1 MSFLSWWSVKAENN
15 GYPAKNKMTVVLTPD
30 NSDYVSGNAP
40 AMAPASLAPWGRLQL
55 LHLHPGVAPGLGSGI
70 TIKGEL
76 TAILKLRSLAGL
88 GGTSAVKATHPI

>member
-1 MSFLSWWSVKAENN
+1 MGVSQSNN

-40 AMAPASLAPWGRLQL
+40 AMAPASLAPAPLPSL
-55 LHLHPGVAPGLGSGI
+55 LHLHLVWLLLRLRHNN
-70 TIKGEL
+70 KGEL

-88 GGTSAVKATHPI
+88 GGTSAVKPPTLFRSESRC